1 MTKKHVNREH
11 MNKEH
16 LNQER
21 RNKQDMSKQ
30 HMGTQDMNDP
40 QINKQQISDQQ
51 LPENGPDIPFP
62 PAIYPALAIGAGYFL
77 QRFIPLP
84 QPAHTSFTITG
95 SVFFVVGIVLIG
107 WSLSTLRKFKT
118 TALPHQPAKCLVNT
132 GPYRFSRNPIYLAFI
147 LLTLASAVATGNLW
161 TLLTLPIVM
170 VLLSIYAI
178 RPEEKHLQITFGA
191 NYKDY
196 AHRVRRWL

>member
-1 MTKKHVNREH
+1 MNREQMTKQK
-11 MNKEH
+11 
-16 LNQER
+16 
-21 RNKQDMSKQ
+21 
-30 HMGTQDMNDP
+30 
-40 QINKQQISDQQ
+40 ISDQQ

-84 QPAHTSFTITG
+84 QPAHTSFIITG

-107 WSLSTLRKFKT
+107 WSLSTLRKFET
-118 TALPHQPAKCLVNT
+118 TALPHQPAKFLVSS
-132 GPYRFSRNPIYLAFI
+132 GPYRFSRNPIYLAFL

-161 TLLTLPIVM
+161 TLLALPIGM

-178 RPEEKHLQITFGA
+178 RPEEIHLQKTFGED
-191 NYKDY
+191 YKDY